1 MEQFLS
7 LFFFIDKLPA
17 WVLAAGMRWG
27 IDMACLCALPN
38 FFNLILH
45 FIIGG
50 IIVIMLMQY
59 GIRKNFFLPLL
70 LLGIMF
76 SGVSKFIDWI
86 QNMLTA
92 TGNTV
97 FFSYN
102 LDLLVEALQ
111 FIGIAIILYYI
122 FRSLFASKPSLTKP
136 SNL

>member
-50 IIVIMLMQY
+50 IIVIMLMQ
-59 GIRKNFFLPLL
+59 IRF
-70 LLGIMF
+70 
-76 SGVSKFIDWI
+76 
-86 QNMLTA
+86 
-92 TGNTV
+92 
-97 FFSYN
+97 
-102 LDLLVEALQ
+102 LDLGRDDGIVRDCVAAFLFV
-111 FIGIAIILYYI
+111 IGIHC
-122 FRSLFASKPSLTKP
+122 LFFGL
-136 SNL
+136 

>member
-1 MEQFLS
+1 MEQFLN

-17 WVLAAGMRWG
+17 WVLEAGMIWG

-45 FIIGG
+45 FIIGA
-50 IIVIMLMQY
+50 IIVMTIMQY
-59 GIRKNFFLPLL
+59 GVRKDFFLPLL
-70 LLGIMF
+70 LIGITL

-111 FIGIAIILYYI
+111 FIGIAIIFYYI
-122 FRSLFASKPSLTKP
+122 FKSLVRSKPSSVKVP
-136 SNL
+136 NL

>member
-1 MEQFLS
+1 MEQFLNV
-7 LFFFIDKLPA
+7 FFFIDKLPP
-17 WVLAAGMRWG
+17 WVLEAGRIWG

-50 IIVIMLMQY
+50 IIVTMTMQY
-59 GIRKNFFLPLL
+59 GTGKDSFLPLL
-70 LLGIMF
+70 LFGIVL

-102 LDLLVEALQ
+102 LDLLIEALQ
-111 FIGIAIILYYI
+111 FIGIAIIFYYI
-122 FRSLFASKPSLTKP
+122 FRTFFRSKPSYVKPLTP
-136 SNL
+136 